1 MADEEKMKERDENV
15 FGQGVENRQK
25 QTEKKQ
31 PSGSLWTCFICVLLR
46 PQTGPGVLRG
56 LTTTI

>member
-31 PSGSLWTCFICVLLR
+31 PSGSL
-46 PQTGPGVLRG
+46 
-56 LTTTI
+56 